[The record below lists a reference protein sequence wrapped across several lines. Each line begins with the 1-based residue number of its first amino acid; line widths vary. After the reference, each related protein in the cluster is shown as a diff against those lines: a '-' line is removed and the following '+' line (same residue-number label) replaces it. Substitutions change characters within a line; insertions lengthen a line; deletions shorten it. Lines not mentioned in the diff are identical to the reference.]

1 MWTDNMYTYT
11 LDYNPDCVLTHHG
24 TAVSTRTGGS
34 PSALLRK
41 KSMNFPP
48 LSLVHWEW
56 GHAVGG
62 RRSRRQR
69 RWFVLTALPSSSSAC
84 WSPIFGTAAARLQLS
99 GDRRGVFIFFP
110 NLLLADCLFE
120 DNHLLFPWLM
130 TCVSD
135 VNSYKCALPAP
146 RGVLPRS

>member
-24 TAVSTRTGGS
+24 TAVSTRTDGS
-34 PSALLRK
+34 SSALLRK
-41 KSMNFPP
+41 KHEFPSFVAGALGVRP
-48 LSLVHWEW
+48 CCQRPEVKA
-56 GHAVGG
+56 AVICFD
-62 RRSRRQR
+62 RSSFIIQR
-69 RWFVLTALPSSSSAC
+69 LLKSHFWYCSC
-84 WSPIFGTAAARLQLS
+84 AATTLRGPAR
-99 GDRRGVFIFFP
+99 VFYFFSH
-110 NLLLADCLFE
+110 LLLADCLFE

-135 VNSYKCALPAP
+135 VNSYKRALPAP